1 MVRNLIRFEPGP
13 AKLHAG
19 DAALNLRNHSLQ
31 GMAVIGPAQRGFGM
45 DGELVSLATYQRCG
59 DAGLDAK
66 LIGLMDLTLANAFHL
81 LRVQSISLGQG
92 FASIFPEY
100 LYEACFFVSF
110 YPSNIK

>member
-19 DAALNLRNHSLQ
+19 GAALNLRNHSLQ
-31 GMAVIGPAQRGFGM
+31 GAAV
-45 DGELVSLATYQRCG
+45 
-59 DAGLDAK
+59 
-66 LIGLMDLTLANAFHL
+66 IGLMDLTLADAFHL
-81 LRVQSISLGQG
+81 RRVQGMGLGQG
-92 FASIFPEY
+92 PASIFPEY

>member
-19 DAALNLRNHSLQ
+19 GETLILRNHSLQ
-31 GMAVIGPAQRGFGM
+31 GVAVIGPTQQGFGM
-45 DGELVSLATYQRCG
+45 DGELASLATYQRCG
-59 DAGLDAK
+59 DAGLGAK
-66 LIGLMDLTLANAFHL
+66 LIGLMDLTLADAFHL
-81 LRVQSISLGQG
+81 RHVQGRGLGQG
-92 FASIFPEY
+92 PASIFPEY

>member
-66 LIGLMDLTLANAFHL
+66 LIGLMDLTLADAFHL
-81 LRVQSISLGQG
+81 QRVQGVGLGQG
-92 FASIFPEY
+92 LASIFPEY